1 MNGSA
6 LSSTGMTTADSPVPG
21 TPTDPEPPGRAA
33 LTELLAAAA
42 HEGWMASKRAQG
54 ITSRLSE
61 WGEEFMVP
69 YGEMSERAKDI
80 DRGAVSSVLD
90 AIDAAGLSVVS
101 AREIA
106 RQAAAL
112 NEAQLR
118 SIEARNPGID
128 MDEVRRIRARAG
140 VSPQPETED
149 DVLRV
154 AISICRPCLAG
165 VGEEC
170 HTPGCAL
177 YMHRVDLPIYDGV
190 YEVLTDRPQ
199 PEITRQQ
206 IADTL
211 DHVFNEVLR
220 TQYSGSWFRTG
231 RDRIDLAAD
240 AVWAL
245 LADGATPAGPEAT
258 DG

>member
-1 MNGSA
+1 
-6 LSSTGMTTADSPVPG
+6 MTTADSPVPG

-140 VSPQPETED
+140 VSPQPETDEEAIYNDVKTELGIALGWGDDSDPD
-149 DVLRV
+149 DVRDWRHDLVTR
-154 AISICRPCLAG
+154 ILA
-165 VGEEC
+165 
-170 HTPGCAL
+170 
-177 YMHRVDLPIYDGV
+177 
-190 YEVLTDRPQ
+190 LTRRSQ